1 MNRINNIDKKK
12 ALIGLKNI
20 LNYMLCRNIT
30 IQISR
35 SEFDLIMKKRKE
47 GQYEQINKNITKII
61 NINQFYF
68 IKHYIFYA
76 F

>member
-35 SEFDLIMKKRKE
+35 SEFDLIKKKRKE
-47 GQYEQINKNITKII
+47 G
-61 NINQFYF
+61 
-68 IKHYIFYA
+68 
-76 F
+76 